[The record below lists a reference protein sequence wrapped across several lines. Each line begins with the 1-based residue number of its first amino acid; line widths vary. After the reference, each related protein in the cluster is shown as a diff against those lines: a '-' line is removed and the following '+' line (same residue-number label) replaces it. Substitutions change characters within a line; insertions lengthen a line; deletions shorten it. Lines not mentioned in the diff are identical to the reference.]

1 MMIAFIFAASALLGN
16 YLPLLGESAWL
27 LTFVFGAL
35 CALGVLDAAAQPAE
49 YAHMLGKSIDKK
61 AQEGYRTRR
70 RWLALAIVIVLPL
83 TMMCLPYLD
92 VPVLM
97 LVSFVLGRVAALAY
111 CRQRVST
118 RDLILWT
125 VVGTASGTVPSMV
138 GWSVQSLPFLAALRP
153 SLAMGTTTNS
163 LALCL
168 EVTAY
173 LLPCI
178 VAIALI
184 ALTRPKTVYQLDLKY
199 GSS

>member
-1 MMIAFIFAASALLGN
+1 MTAFIFAASALLGN

-27 LTFVFGAL
+27 LTFVLGAL
-35 CALGVLDAAAQPAE
+35 CALGLLDAVAQPAE
-49 YAHMLGKSIDKK
+49 YAHMLGKAIDKK

-70 RWLALAIVIVLPL
+70 RWLALAIVIGLPL

-97 LVSFVLGRVAALAY
+97 LVSFVFGRVAALAY
-111 CRQRVST
+111 CRQKVST
-118 RDLILWT
+118 KDLILWSL
-125 VVGTASGTVPSMV
+125 VGTVSGTVPSMF

-153 SLAMGTTTNS
+153 SLAMGTTTNP
-163 LALCL
+163 LALGL

-173 LLPCI
+173 LLPCV
-178 VAIALI
+178 VAFALI
-184 ALTRPKTVYQLDLKY
+184 AFTRPKTVHQLDLKY